1 MSARWG
7 LRPVLRVLTLNKHR
21 RRSQQ
26 QSSWN
31 CNVKAWKK
39 PQQQLQQ
46 YYKQHSHSHTRAITY
61 NARTDRHTL
70 IHRTSLSDHVGSED
84 VRFKNCNNNSKCRHN
99 NNNNNNNGCKSREE
113 EEQQQQQQQQ
123 QKPRRQREKP
133 EKRHSFFCFCLKRT
147 SAAAQ
152 WRIVIE

>member
-1 MSARWG
+1 MGTSPSFAG
-7 LRPVLRVLTLNKHR
+7 FDIKQTPTAQPTTKFMQLQ
-21 RRSQQ
+21 RRSVKKATTTIATILQTTFTLTHA
-26 QSSWN
+26 
-31 CNVKAWKK
+31 CN
-39 PQQQLQQ
+39 
-46 YYKQHSHSHTRAITY
+46 HIDT
-61 NARTDRHTL
+61 RTDRHTL

-113 EEQQQQQQQQ
+113 EEQQQEQQ